1 LTGSWGQEGEG
12 KLAEGDSQFT
22 MLFERLA
29 TEVLKEANIEEA
41 ARLLRVSW
49 DEAWNLME
57 RAVRREQRKKK
68 RRVVKKK

>member
-1 LTGSWGQEGEG
+1 
-12 KLAEGDSQFT
+12 

-41 ARLLRVSW
+41 ARLLRVSG
-49 DEAWNLME
+49 DEGWNLMD